1 MSSKRDYYSVLGV
14 EKQSSGR
21 DIKQAYRKAA
31 MKWHPDRNDAPEAEG
46 RFKEVNEAYSVLSD
60 SEKRQIYDRF
70 GHSGLENRGFSPS
83 SVDISSIF
91 NEIFGGG
98 GGSIFDF
105 FSGGSGQRSS
115 RRAGPQKGKDIAIEV
130 KLTFEEA
137 ALGSKQSL
145 TIPRSEKC
153 VSCKGTGGQP
163 GSDVSTCPTCHGRGV
178 VQYVRQQGFSRII
191 TEGAC
196 NDCNGSGKKIEKPC
210 KKCRGSGKI
219 TKDESIDVTIPS
231 GVDTGTRL
239 RIPGLGEM
247 GVRDGPYGDLY
258 VLIRVANHEFF
269 DRDGLDILLDVE
281 VSFPLAV
288 LGGKIQVPTLQDE
301 LEITIPPGTKGN
313 EIFRLRGKGIQ
324 QKNMQGRVIDT
335 GSQFVRTKIKI
346 PQKLTKEQEKAIRA
360 LSDVLS

>member
-31 MKWHPDRNDAPEAEG
+31 MKWHPDRNDAPEAED

-105 FSGGSGQRSS
+105 FSGGSRQRTS
-115 RRAGPQKGKDIAIEV
+115 RRAGPQKGRDVAIEV
-130 KLTFEEA
+130 NLTFEEA
-137 ALGSKQSL
+137 ALGSKKSL
-145 TIPRSEKC
+145 NIPRSDKC
-153 VSCKGTGGQP
+153 STCDGSGGMPGT
-163 GSDVSTCPTCHGRGV
+163 DVSTCSTCHGRGV

-196 NDCNGSGKKIEKPC
+196 NDCNGSGKKIAKPC
-210 KKCRGSGKI
+210 KKCRGTGQV
-219 TKDESIDVTIPS
+219 TKEESIDVAIPA
-231 GVDTGTRL
+231 GVNTGSRL
-239 RIPGLGEM
+239 RIPGLGEL
-247 GVRDGPYGDLY
+247 GVRDGPRGDLY
-258 VLIRVANHEFF
+258 VLIRSSTHEFF

-281 VSFPLAV
+281 ISFPLAV
-288 LGGKIQVPTLQDE
+288 LGGKIQVPTLRDE

-324 QKNMQGRVIDT
+324 QKNMKGKVLET

-346 PQKLTKEQEKAIRA
+346 PQKLSKEQEKAIRA
-360 LSDVLS
+360 LSEVIS

>member
-14 EKQSSGR
+14 EKQASGR

-31 MKWHPDRNDAPEAEG
+31 MKWHPDRNDAPDAED

-60 SEKRQIYDRF
+60 SEKKQIYDRF

-105 FSGGSGQRSS
+105 FSGGSRQRTS
-115 RRAGPQKGKDIAIEV
+115 RRAGPQKGRDAAIEV
-130 KLTFEEA
+130 QLTFEEA
-137 ALGSKQSL
+137 ALGTKKSL
-145 TIPRSEKC
+145 NINHSVKC
-153 VSCKGTGGQP
+153 TPCNGTGGQP
-163 GSDVSTCPTCHGRGV
+163 GTEVTTCSTCHGRGV

-191 TEGAC
+191 TEGVC
-196 NDCNGSGKKIEKPC
+196 NDCNGSGKKILKPC
-210 KKCRGSGKI
+210 KKCRGSGKV
-219 TKDESIDVTIPS
+219 TKEESIDVAIPA
-231 GVDTGTRL
+231 GVDTGSRL
-239 RIPGLGEM
+239 RIPGLGDM
-247 GVRDGPYGDLY
+247 GVRDGPHGDLY
-258 VLIRVANHEFF
+258 VLIRASSHEFF

-288 LGGKIQVPTLQDE
+288 LGGKIQVPTLREE

-324 QKNMQGRVIDT
+324 QKNMQGKVLDT

-346 PQKLTKEQEKAIRA
+346 PQKLTKEQEKAIR
-360 LSDVLS
+360 VLSEVLN